1 MRVPI
6 CKNIIHPL
14 KSNFI
19 KNLSGKMLIYNVK
32 GNDQNIKC
40 HKQYYCNY
48 VENITYL
55 EGGKSERQLIL
66 FLR

>member
-1 MRVPI
+1 MMAPM

-32 GNDQNIKC
+32 GNYHNIKRRI
-40 HKQYYCNY
+40 QYYCNH
-48 VENITYL
+48 VENITYI
-55 EGGKSERQLIL
+55 EGGKNER
-66 FLR
+66 